1 MIFPNIETWGKWGI
15 SEDHHK
21 FVLLRWEEIF
31 SEDTYDSWQV
41 RTGNL
46 QSILV
51 EMLDAVTATASF
63 HPFHRNIKHLIK
75 EAKHLEKSDPIIPK
89 HFPYTKDYLDQL
101 EQCYESK
108 VKKEEKN
115 SLLEFKRI
123 VNVIIEHIN
132 LYKEFVIK
140 RLADLIAGPSGSDNI
155 ELDKLIMALG
165 VILKSEG
172 YSIAFL
178 RNSFNIL
185 IDSSI
190 PNFEDRFDK
199 LISVFS
205 SEELEYECSFLI
217 ITTREDIT

>member
-21 FVLLRWEEIF
+21 FILLRWEEIF

-89 HFPYTKDYLDQL
+89 HFPALL
-101 EQCYESK
+101 ILPCFF
-108 VKKEEKN
+108 
-115 SLLEFKRI
+115 SL
-123 VNVIIEHIN
+123 
-132 LYKEFVIK
+132 
-140 RLADLIAGPSGSDNI
+140 
-155 ELDKLIMALG
+155 
-165 VILKSEG
+165 
-172 YSIAFL
+172 
-178 RNSFNIL
+178 
-185 IDSSI
+185 
-190 PNFEDRFDK
+190 
-199 LISVFS
+199 
-205 SEELEYECSFLI
+205 
-217 ITTREDIT
+217 